1 MINDFVFCKIS
12 DLWLLKDELGL
23 EVGRWKLEVRP
34 DTPPLPSNTPTL
46 NPAPHTTYPVSRIPY
61 PETNQ
66 TLSLTNSLRQ
76 IQKSKTEFVYLED

>member
-1 MINDFVFCKIS
+1 MVLYCKIS
-12 DLWLLKDELGL
+12 DLWLLRDELGL

-46 NPAPHTTYPVSRIPY
+46 NHVSRTPY

-66 TLSLTNSLRQ
+66 TLQLYNPQTLPLTNSAHQ
-76 IQKSKTEFVYLED
+76 IQKSETEFVYLED